1 MFRNGSVHCNGYKRV
16 RDAFFGRQLFSRAPE
31 TENTQL
37 PPHHMRAPRR
47 AHGKLLFARRR
58 RHWLPMRATRLL
70 ALHWPYKGTTSLFA
84 AMGCLPSSV
93 SRDAE
98 PDEGERMTTEAS
110 TDRSSSSHWQ
120 RPAAVRRRR
129 LFSGSHRAFNGDG
142 CAQKK
147 TPKTEADR
155 MSLLDAL
162 SEGTLLGALA
172 SQELNELIDY
182 MEVVVMQQ
190 GQKCDLGGCLCVVLE
205 GEVERSSGTHS
216 NDESGGVS
224 QKHIAG
230 AVFGQVG
237 LFDNSG

>member
-1 MFRNGSVHCNGYKRV
+1 
-16 RDAFFGRQLFSRAPE
+16 
-31 TENTQL
+31 
-37 PPHHMRAPRR
+37 
-47 AHGKLLFARRR
+47 
-58 RHWLPMRATRLL
+58 MRATRLL
-70 ALHWPYKGTTSLFA
+70 ALHWPYKGTTPLFA

-98 PDEGERMTTEAS
+98 PDEGERITTESS